1 MHDLLYCKVMCKKE
15 GNRIIVFSCDK
26 VRIRVVLLDLKN
38 RIIQGISSDKI
49 VHSNELSVFILSY
62 GHKKRSSAE
71 LQPLLTLNL
80 IL

>member
-1 MHDLLYCKVMCKKE
+1 MHDLLYCKAMCKKE

-49 VHSNELSVFILSY
+49 VHSNELSVFI
-62 GHKKRSSAE
+62 
-71 LQPLLTLNL
+71 
-80 IL
+80 

>member
-1 MHDLLYCKVMCKKE
+1 MCKKE

-49 VHSNELSVFILSY
+49 VHSNELSVFI
-62 GHKKRSSAE
+62 
-71 LQPLLTLNL
+71 
-80 IL
+80 